1 MIGESFKKQYLSVF
15 KLINKLNEKEFDGLI
30 DGFNSSEIMQSN
42 ASLLRELEAK
52 SSLKTQELQKLLEFL
67 FSLRS
72 LDEPNLEELITD
84 IEEVL
89 LKNEI
94 AVKPNFNEN
103 IKGLFLNFTKSNVL
117 TTIKGISLIYERER
131 LVIEKKIYADLR
143 PIYGNDKGE
152 NSLKIKAESVMLN
165 LYITFRNSN
174 NNSEQIIFAID
185 EKDLNDLEMEIN
197 RAKNK
202 LSILKKDRKNLIF

>member
-131 LVIEKKIYADLR
+131 LVIEKKIYTDLR

-202 LSILKKDRKNLIF
+202 LSTLKKDRKNLIF